1 MTKSTKLRLLLAL
14 LIGLSSWFSPDLF
27 AQTAQSVYLDDL
39 DISSVQQGW
48 ASATARK
55 NLRNKPI
62 TLGGKVYERG
72 FCTHAPSEAVI
83 ILDGKALT
91 FHAVVGVEDINA
103 DLAGVKPVIATI
115 IADKKVIYTSS
126 QLISGKSQ
134 ATIDLPIKGVKLLEL
149 QIEGVGGYSHT
160 HTSWADASITY
171 LGAKPQMVPYPSD
184 DKAEILTPKPGPAP
198 RITGPKVFG
207 VRRGSP
213 ILFRFTATGT
223 KPIKFA
229 VKNLPE
235 GLFLDANTGQLTGSL
250 GSPWNIITLTCNL
263 EVEASNAVGTTSRN
277 FKLVVGDKIG
287 LTPAMGWNSWNCWAM
302 TIDEQKVRAAAD
314 QLVNTGLADHGWS
327 FVNIDDGWEAADRD
341 SVTGILG
348 TDQIKFKDMKN
359 LADYVHNKG
368 LKLGIYSSPGK
379 WTCGKRLG
387 SLGHEVLDAQTWAAW
402 GIDYLKYDKCS
413 FSAAIPV
420 SPPTHY
426 WHQFPYQVMQK
437 ALRGTKRDIIYSMC
451 QYGEDQVWKWGHEV
465 DGNSWRTTDDIIDTW
480 ASMRNIGF
488 GQREAMPYTKAG
500 HFNDMD
506 MLVVGQVGWSDKLHP
521 SRLTPSEQYTHIS
534 LWCLLSSPLLLGCD
548 LTKLDDFTLGLLTND
563 EVLDINQDPAAN
575 PAKVIRQSAQ
585 EAIYTKTLEDGSLA
599 VGLFN
604 LDYDAKSIKVS
615 VADLGLSG
623 KYIIRDLWR
632 QKDTGTTSKEITC
645 RINRHG
651 VALLSLRKQP

>member
-1 MTKSTKLRLLLAL
+1 MTKSTKLNLLIALLL
-14 LIGLSSWFSPDLF
+14 GLASFFSPDLY
-27 AQTAQSVYLDDL
+27 AQTTQSVYLDDL
-39 DISSVQQGW
+39 DLSTVQQGW

-83 ILDGKALT
+83 VLDGKALT

-103 DLAGVKPVIATI
+103 DLAGVKPIIATI
-115 IADKKVIYTSS
+115 IADKKVVYTSS

-160 HTSWADASITY
+160 HTSWADARITY
-171 LGAKPQMVPYPSD
+171 LGAKPQMVPYPAE

-229 VKNLPE
+229 VKDLPE
-235 GLFLDANTGQLTGSL
+235 GLFLDANTGQLTGSID
-250 GSPWNIITLTCNL
+250 SDRNTYKTINL
-263 EVEASNAVGTTSRN
+263 EVKASNAIGSTSRN
-277 FKLVVGDKIG
+277 FKLVVGDIIG

-302 TIDEQKVRAAAD
+302 TIDEQKVRTAAD
-314 QLVNTGLADHGWS
+314 QLISTGLADHGWS

-341 SVTGILG
+341 STSGILG
-348 TDQIKFKDMKN
+348 TDQSKFKNMKT
-359 LADYVHNKG
+359 LAEHVHNKG

-387 SLGHEVLDAQTWAAW
+387 SLGHEVIDAQTWAAW

-413 FSAAIPV
+413 FSEAIPV
-420 SPPTHY
+420 KPATHY

-465 DGNSWRTTDDIIDTW
+465 GGNSWRTTDDIIDTW

-488 GQREAMPYTKAG
+488 GQREAMPHTQPG

-521 SRLTPSEQYTHIS
+521 TRLTPSEQYTHVS
-534 LWCLLSSPLLLGCD
+534 LWCLLSSPLLLGAD
-548 LTKLDDFTLGLLTND
+548 LSKLDDFTLGLLTND
-563 EVLDINQDPAAN
+563 EVLDINQDPAAK
-575 PAKVIRQSAQ
+575 PAVVVRQAAQ

-599 VGLFN
+599 VGIFN
-604 LDYDAKSIKVS
+604 LDYDAKTIKVTL
-615 VADLGLSG
+615 VDLGLSG

-632 QKDTGTTSKEITC
+632 QKDTGTTSKEISC

-651 VALLSLRKQP
+651 VALFRLRKQP